1 MNIMCYWRLD
11 RKLKEKEKYFYSKI
25 ANETSKRS
33 YAKRAKVGA
42 VIVKDKNIIGFGFN
56 GTYSGQPNI
65 CETDDGTK
73 TLPNVIHAEKNAIMK
88 VCKSN
93 NSTNES
99 SIFIT
104 HAPCNECASL
114 IILSGIK
121 DVYYSFSHKSKNFGS
136 GVDLLKSKGIKV
148 YNVVDNN
155 IKEL

>member
-1 MNIMCYWRLD
+1 M
-11 RKLKEKEKYFYSKI
+11 KENEIYFYSKI

-121 DVYYSFSHKSKNFGS
+121 EVYFNEYYNSLNFGS
-136 GVDLLKSKGIKV
+136 GIELLKSMDIKIYKV
-148 YNVVDNN
+148 NIDNEK
-155 IKEL
+155 IEEI